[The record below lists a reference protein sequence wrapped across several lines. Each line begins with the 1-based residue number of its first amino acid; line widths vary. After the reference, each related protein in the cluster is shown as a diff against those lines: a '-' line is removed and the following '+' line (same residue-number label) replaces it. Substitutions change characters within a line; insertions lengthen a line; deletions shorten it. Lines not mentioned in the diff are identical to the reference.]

1 MWYNY
6 LYYIIKQTIMKKA
19 VIVII
24 VLVVLGA
31 VFYLYNKNE
40 VKAPTVENPGSVS
53 GQTQAPAQTTT
64 PQTQTNVQGK
74 PGADYT
80 PPQAQGGG
88 ENLGSNVQVYEVDFD
103 GSKYS
108 PDTANIKVG
117 DYIFFRNKSSG
128 DFWPVAGSANTIA
141 AYSNFNPSAP
151 IAAGGEYKFQFTKAG
166 EWSFGDN
173 LHANSVFTVN
183 VSQ

>member
-1 MWYNY
+1 MSASNGV
-6 LYYIIKQTIMKKA
+6 KKA

-80 PPQAQGGG
+80 PPQTAGGG

-103 GSKYS
+103 GTQFS
-108 PDTANIKVG
+108 PSPINIKVN
-117 DYIFFRNKSSG
+117 DWVFFKNKSQAEVWVMTNSQITPP
-128 DFWPVAGSANTIA
+128 DYPKLDSLKAIV
-141 AYSNFNPSAP
+141 P
-151 IAAGGEYKFQFTKAG
+151 GGEYKFQFNAAG
-166 EWSFGDN
+166 AYVYENKLNPPPAGSGG
-173 LHANSVFTVN
+173 TVV
-183 VSQ
+183 VSK